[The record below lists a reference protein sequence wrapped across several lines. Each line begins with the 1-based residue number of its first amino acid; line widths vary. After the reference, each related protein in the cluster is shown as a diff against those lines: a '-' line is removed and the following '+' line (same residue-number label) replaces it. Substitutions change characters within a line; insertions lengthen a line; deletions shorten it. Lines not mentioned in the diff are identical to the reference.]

1 MRAFISVMILVAVSA
16 PAAQAAVWTAE
27 CSGQKEIQYQQVL
40 NGNGYL
46 HLGQGD
52 GSFTT
57 VKLKQTYYDGKMVCG
72 GTGSKASANQIGA
85 VCADNTDQT
94 IRVEYGSQL
103 AKGVRP
109 EKAPVYCQ
117 AQVSIN

>member
-1 MRAFISVMILVAVSA
+1 MRRLLCVMLVMAASV
-16 PAAQAAVWTAE
+16 PAAQAGVWTAA
-27 CSGQKEIQYQQVL
+27 CSGQNEIQYQQTV
-40 NGNGYL
+40 NGDGYL

-52 GSFTT
+52 GTFTT
-57 VKLKQTYYDGKMVCG
+57 LKLKQTYYDGKMICG
-72 GTGSKASANQIGA
+72 GTGGKAQANQIGA
-85 VCADNTDQT
+85 ICADNANQT

-109 EKAPVYCQ
+109 EKAPVYCE

>member
-1 MRAFISVMILVAVSA
+1 MRAFIGAMILTAASV
-16 PAAQAAVWTAE
+16 PAAEATVWTAA
-27 CSGQKEIQYQQVL
+27 CSGQNEIQYQQVL
-40 NGNGYL
+40 NGDGYL
-46 HLGQGD
+46 HLGQSD
-52 GSFTT
+52 GTFTT

-72 GTGSKASANQIGA
+72 GTGSKAQANQIGA
-85 VCADNTDQT
+85 ICADNANQT